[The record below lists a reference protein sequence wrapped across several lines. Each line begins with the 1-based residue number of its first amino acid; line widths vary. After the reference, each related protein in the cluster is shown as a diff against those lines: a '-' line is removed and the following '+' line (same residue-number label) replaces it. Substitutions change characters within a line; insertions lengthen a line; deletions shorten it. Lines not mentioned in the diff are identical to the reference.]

1 MAFPTVVTDQIPD
14 CGAGDAPAAALGNF
28 YIAVSQALSNA
39 AHNATNSQQQ
49 SGIDSQ
55 AATIAGVATLL
66 TLDTAATGA
75 RENKM
80 FPTEAAAVSMSNVAA
95 ASSSAASDDVPTDIV
110 ALQLAFA
117 ASLAML
123 NVVQHQQQMYIVLQA
138 AQTMAL
144 AKLIPNDPVAALEQI
159 SQASASTEHTTIETL
174 KELAAL
180 AGDRNGS
187 AGL

>member
-1 MAFPTVVTDQIPD
+1 MAFPTVVTGQIPD
-14 CGAGDAPAAALGNF
+14 CGAGDAPAAALGKF

-75 RENKM
+75 RDNKT

-95 ASSSAASDDVPTDIV
+95 ASDDVTTDIV
-110 ALQLAFA
+110 ALQLVFA
-117 ASLAML
+117 ASLAIW

-144 AKLIPNDPVAALEQI
+144 AKLIPNDSIAVLEQI

-174 KELAAL
+174 KAL

>member
-75 RENKM
+75 GENKM
-80 FPTEAAAVSMSNVAA
+80 FPTEAAAVSMSNVA
-95 ASSSAASDDVPTDIV
+95 AASDDVPTDIV

-174 KELAAL
+174 KELATL

>member
-75 RENKM
+75 RENKIL
-80 FPTEAAAVSMSNVAA
+80 PTEAAAASMSNVAA
-95 ASSSAASDDVPTDIV
+95 ASDDVPADIV

-144 AKLIPNDPVAALEQI
+144 AKLIPNDSVAALEQI
-159 SQASASTEHTTIETL
+159 SQTSASTEHMTIETL